1 MTHRPRKRF
10 GQNFLQD
17 PQIIFQIAEA
27 INPRDNQ
34 HLVEIGPGKGAL
46 TNELVGHVGF
56 LDLIELDR
64 DLVSILKKQFEGNQ
78 SVRIHSCDALKFDLE
93 CLYSKG
99 NKLRVV
105 GNLPY
110 NISTPLLFR
119 LLKKAAIV
127 EDMHFML
134 QKEVVDR
141 ICSQPGSKQYGKLSV
156 LMQYRWQTEKLFD
169 VAPECFKPSPKVH
182 SSLIRLKP
190 LATPPV
196 EIADPEVFE
205 FVVTQAFSQRRKTL
219 RNTLK
224 NFISEA
230 QLKSMGIDPKARAE
244 ILSLEAFALL
254 SQHIGQQGVLLS
266 NSDEDRANI
275 RGSKIN
281 PVKK

>member
-1 MTHRPRKRF
+1 MRHRPRKRF
-10 GQNFLQD
+10 GQNFLQN
-17 PQIIFQIAEA
+17 PQIIFQIAEV

-46 TNELVGHVGF
+46 TNELVEHVGF

-64 DLVSILKKQFEGNQ
+64 DLVEFLEKKFEGTQ
-78 SVRIHSCDALKFDLE
+78 SIRIHGGDALKFDLR
-93 CLYSKG
+93 CLYSEG

-119 LLKKAAIV
+119 LLKYAEIV

-141 ICSQPGSKQYGKLSV
+141 ICSRPGSKQYGKLSV
-156 LMQYRWQTEKLFD
+156 MMQYYYQTEKLFD
-169 VAPECFKPSPKVH
+169 VAPECFQPVPKVH

-190 LATPPV
+190 LTIPPV
-196 EIADPEVFE
+196 EIVDAKAFE

-224 NFISEA
+224 NLISEE

-244 ILSLEAFALL
+244 TLSLEAFALL
-254 SQHIGQQGVLLS
+254 SQQIGQRDGMDS
-266 NSDEDRANI
+266 NSGDDRTNI
-275 RGSKIN
+275 RKY
-281 PVKK
+281 KK

>member
-27 INPRDNQ
+27 INPRENQ
-34 HLVEIGPGKGAL
+34 HLVEIGPGNGAL
-46 TNELVGHVGF
+46 TNELVEYVGF

-64 DLVSILKKQFEGNQ
+64 DLVEILKKKFGDNE
-78 SVRIHSCDALKFDLE
+78 SVRIHGSDALKFDFK

-110 NISTPLLFR
+110 NISTPLLFS
-119 LLKKAAIV
+119 LLKYAEIV

-156 LMQYRWQTEKLFD
+156 LMQSRCQTEKLFD

-196 EIADPEVFE
+196 KIADPKVFE
-205 FVVTQAFSQRRKTL
+205 FVVAQAFSQRRKTL

-224 NFISEA
+224 NIISEE
-230 QLKSMGIDPKARAE
+230 QLKSLGIDPKARAE
-244 ILSLEAFALL
+244 TLGLEAFALL
-254 SQHIGQQGVLLS
+254 SQYCCQQGISL
-266 NSDEDRANI
+266 
-275 RGSKIN
+275 N
-281 PVKK
+281 PH

>member
-1 MTHRPRKRF
+1 M
-10 GQNFLQD
+10 
-17 PQIIFQIAEA
+17 
-27 INPRDNQ
+27 
-34 HLVEIGPGKGAL
+34 
-46 TNELVGHVGF
+46 
-56 LDLIELDR
+56 DLIELDR
-64 DLVSILKKQFEGNQ
+64 DLVSILKKQFEGNP
-78 SVRIHSCDALKFDLE
+78 SVHVHSGDALKFDLG

-119 LLKKAAIV
+119 LLKKAEIV

-156 LMQYRWQTEKLFD
+156 LVQYRCQTEKLFD

-196 EIADPEVFE
+196 EIADPKVFE

-224 NFISEA
+224 NFISEV

-244 ILSLEAFALL
+244 TLSLEAFALL
-254 SQHIGQQGVLLS
+254 SQHIGQQGVLFS
-266 NSDEDRANI
+266 NPDEDRANI
-275 RGSKIN
+275 RGSKNN

>member
-27 INPRDNQ
+27 INPRKNQ

-46 TNELVGHVGF
+46 TNELVEHVGV

-64 DLVSILKKQFEGNQ
+64 DLVEILKKKYEGNK
-78 SVRIHSCDALKFDLE
+78 SVRIHSGDALKFDFG
-93 CLYSKG
+93 CLYSSR

-110 NISTPLLFR
+110 NISTPLLFSV
-119 LLKKAAIV
+119 LKYAEIV

-156 LMQYRWQTEKLFD
+156 LMQYRCRTEKLFD

-190 LATPPV
+190 LATPSV
-196 EIADPEVFE
+196 EVADLKVFE

-224 NFISEA
+224 NLISEE
-230 QLKSMGIDPKARAE
+230 QLKAMGIDPKARAE
-244 ILSLEAFALL
+244 TLSLEAFALL
-254 SQHIGQQGVLLS
+254 SHRIGQQNVLFS
-266 NSDEDRANI
+266 NSNDDRANI
-275 RGSKIN
+275 RRSKTN
-281 PVKK
+281 PVKT